1 VDGVKGNMPKNK
13 LVFIVLDGAAD
24 GLEPGTS
31 LDLANI
37 PNLDELA
44 RMSRGGMHYPTGKGV
59 APESDSA
66 VFNLLGYN
74 HEKYYIG
81 RGPIEA
87 LGVGLDLRDEY
98 EVAFRGNLA
107 TADFDKGVIIDRRVK
122 RDISTEE
129 AEKLTEK
136 LRYID
141 LGIYEGYAKVS
152 VGLDYRL
159 AVVIGSRKY
168 RLSDEVSNTDPAYM
182 KFGRISIASSKY
194 GNRIVNCSPIADTEE
209 AKITAKLVNQFIKVA
224 NEVLSNHPINQ
235 ERVKKG
241 KLPANT
247 IILRDAGLK
256 PKGIPRITKYY
267 GINVIMLA
275 EMPTELGI
283 ARLIGA
289 KAVKCRYI
297 SGRNPSEYSIRARDV
312 INILKSEKA
321 DLIYVHIKG
330 PDVYGHDGDL
340 EGKVKNLEDID
351 KFFINE
357 ILNYQEIYS
366 HSILVTMDHA
376 TPPSKKV
383 HTGDPVP
390 LILYSNGIG
399 NDGLLRFY
407 ENEVL
412 KKGSIGVLGYGWM
425 ILPIVKK
432 LIW

>member
-1 VDGVKGNMPKNK
+1 MAKNK
-13 LVFIVLDGAAD
+13 LLFIVLDGAAD
-24 GLEPGTS
+24 GLEEGTS
-31 LDLANI
+31 LDLANT

-81 RGPIEA
+81 RGPVEA
-87 LGVGLDLRDEY
+87 IGVGLELKDEY

-107 TADFDKGVIIDRRVK
+107 TADFKRGMIVDRRVG

-129 AEKLTEK
+129 AENLIEK
-136 LRYID
+136 IKYVD
-141 LGIYEGYAKVS
+141 LGIYGGYARVA

-159 AVVIGSRKY
+159 AVIIGSREY
-168 RLSDEVSNTDPAYM
+168 RLSEEVTNTDPAYI
-182 KFGRISIASSKY
+182 KLGRISIASSKY
-194 GNRIVNCSPIADTEE
+194 SNKIIACQPIGDSEE
-209 AKITAKLVNQFIKVA
+209 ARITAELVNRFIEIA
-224 NEVLSNHPINQ
+224 NNALSNHPINQ
-235 ERVKKG
+235 KRISEG

-247 IILRDAGLK
+247 IILRDAGLR
-256 PKGIPRITKYY
+256 PKDIPKITKYY
-267 GINVIMLA
+267 GIKAVVMA

-289 KAVKCRYI
+289 KVIKCKYV
-297 SGRNPSEYSIRARDV
+297 SGKSPEEYSVRAIDV
-312 INILKSEKA
+312 INALENEDT

-340 EGKVKNLEDID
+340 DGKVRNLEHID
-351 KFFINE
+351 KFFIGR
-357 ILNYQEIYS
+357 ILNYQQIYS
-366 HSILVTMDHA
+366 HSILITMDHA
-376 TPPSKKV
+376 TPPSKKR

-412 KKGSIGVLGYGWM
+412 KKGSIGILGYGWM